1 MECDN
6 THRFG
11 INIRSI
17 HNIRYFTFSILGDKK
32 MKNLAII
39 LSTTSLL
46 ISGALCYGAYV
57 TYQKAQKILDNPEEF
72 VGAVVEKQVSKA
84 FEKLPIP
91 KLNTEKFKLPF

>member
-1 MECDN
+1 
-6 THRFG
+6 
-11 INIRSI
+11 
-17 HNIRYFTFSILGDKK
+17 

-39 LSTTSLL
+39 LSATSLT

-72 VGAVVEKQVSKA
+72 VGKVVENQVNKT

-91 KLNTEKFKLPF
+91 KLNTGSIKFPF

>member
-1 MECDN
+1 
-6 THRFG
+6 
-11 INIRSI
+11 
-17 HNIRYFTFSILGDKK
+17 
-32 MKNLAII
+32 MKNLALI

-72 VGAVVEKQVSKA
+72 VGKVVENQVNKA

-91 KLNTEKFKLPF
+91 KLNTGSIKFPF

>member
-1 MECDN
+1 
-6 THRFG
+6 
-11 INIRSI
+11 
-17 HNIRYFTFSILGDKK
+17 
-32 MKNLAII
+32 MKNLALI

-72 VGAVVEKQVSKA
+72 VGKVVENQVNKA

-91 KLNTEKFKLPF
+91 KLNTEKFGFPF

>member
-1 MECDN
+1 
-6 THRFG
+6 
-11 INIRSI
+11 
-17 HNIRYFTFSILGDKK
+17 
-32 MKNLAII
+32 MKNLSII

-91 KLNTEKFKLPF
+91 KINTGSIKFPF